1 MMQLVLQKVSNLW
14 NHAGFRRYFANTAW
28 LFAEKILRMVV
39 GLFVGV
45 WVARYLGPERYG
57 LLSYAQ
63 SFVGLFGAIATLGL
77 DGIVV
82 RELVKDES
90 KRNLLLGTAFLLKL
104 FGAIMVLIVLAIA
117 IKFTSNNQFANIL
130 IFIIG
135 SATIF
140 QSFNVIDLY
149 FQSKVIS
156 RYVVFTNML
165 SLAMSSIIK
174 IGLILYQASLIA
186 FALMV
191 PFDSIILA
199 LGYLYF
205 YLKFFCEIMKA
216 HERLLLSLD
225 SDKFTDESKKI
236 LLELNIPLKE
246 FSEISDIPYSTLYK
260 IVQGR
265 DFRVSTLKK
274 IIDTIKEFEKDKDE
288 IDKIAVIAARPSLNK
303 IKTKIFSVKGKDYL
317 LKEYPANSLED
328 CITAS
333 IQAEREGVKAIIC
346 APIVSSS
353 IEKVVRVPVAVVI
366 PEKDAFMNALEIVAN
381 KI

>member
-1 MMQLVLQKVSNLW
+1 
-14 NHAGFRRYFANTAW
+14 
-28 LFAEKILRMVV
+28 
-39 GLFVGV
+39 
-45 WVARYLGPERYG
+45 
-57 LLSYAQ
+57 
-63 SFVGLFGAIATLGL
+63 
-77 DGIVV
+77 
-82 RELVKDES
+82 
-90 KRNLLLGTAFLLKL
+90 
-104 FGAIMVLIVLAIA
+104 
-117 IKFTSNNQFANIL
+117 
-130 IFIIG
+130 
-135 SATIF
+135 
-140 QSFNVIDLY
+140 
-149 FQSKVIS
+149 
-156 RYVVFTNML
+156 
-165 SLAMSSIIK
+165 
-174 IGLILYQASLIA
+174 
-186 FALMV
+186 
-191 PFDSIILA
+191 
-199 LGYLYF
+199 
-205 YLKFFCEIMKA
+205 MKA

-225 SDKFTDESKKI
+225 SGKFIDEFKKI

-274 IIDTIKEFEKDKDE
+274 MIDTIKEFEKDKDE

-317 LKEYPANSLED
+317 LKEYPANTLEE

>member
-1 MMQLVLQKVSNLW
+1 
-14 NHAGFRRYFANTAW
+14 
-28 LFAEKILRMVV
+28 
-39 GLFVGV
+39 
-45 WVARYLGPERYG
+45 
-57 LLSYAQ
+57 
-63 SFVGLFGAIATLGL
+63 
-77 DGIVV
+77 
-82 RELVKDES
+82 
-90 KRNLLLGTAFLLKL
+90 
-104 FGAIMVLIVLAIA
+104 
-117 IKFTSNNQFANIL
+117 
-130 IFIIG
+130 
-135 SATIF
+135 
-140 QSFNVIDLY
+140 
-149 FQSKVIS
+149 
-156 RYVVFTNML
+156 
-165 SLAMSSIIK
+165 
-174 IGLILYQASLIA
+174 
-186 FALMV
+186 
-191 PFDSIILA
+191 
-199 LGYLYF
+199 
-205 YLKFFCEIMKA
+205 MKA
-216 HERLLLSLD
+216 HERPLLSLD
-225 SDKFTDESKKI
+225 SDKFTDEFKKI

>member
-1 MMQLVLQKVSNLW
+1 
-14 NHAGFRRYFANTAW
+14 
-28 LFAEKILRMVV
+28 
-39 GLFVGV
+39 
-45 WVARYLGPERYG
+45 
-57 LLSYAQ
+57 
-63 SFVGLFGAIATLGL
+63 
-77 DGIVV
+77 
-82 RELVKDES
+82 
-90 KRNLLLGTAFLLKL
+90 
-104 FGAIMVLIVLAIA
+104 
-117 IKFTSNNQFANIL
+117 
-130 IFIIG
+130 
-135 SATIF
+135 
-140 QSFNVIDLY
+140 
-149 FQSKVIS
+149 
-156 RYVVFTNML
+156 
-165 SLAMSSIIK
+165 
-174 IGLILYQASLIA
+174 
-186 FALMV
+186 
-191 PFDSIILA
+191 
-199 LGYLYF
+199 
-205 YLKFFCEIMKA
+205 MKA

-225 SDKFTDESKKI
+225 SDKFTDEFKKI

-381 KI
+381 KT

>member
-1 MMQLVLQKVSNLW
+1 
-14 NHAGFRRYFANTAW
+14 
-28 LFAEKILRMVV
+28 
-39 GLFVGV
+39 
-45 WVARYLGPERYG
+45 
-57 LLSYAQ
+57 
-63 SFVGLFGAIATLGL
+63 
-77 DGIVV
+77 
-82 RELVKDES
+82 
-90 KRNLLLGTAFLLKL
+90 
-104 FGAIMVLIVLAIA
+104 
-117 IKFTSNNQFANIL
+117 
-130 IFIIG
+130 
-135 SATIF
+135 
-140 QSFNVIDLY
+140 
-149 FQSKVIS
+149 
-156 RYVVFTNML
+156 
-165 SLAMSSIIK
+165 
-174 IGLILYQASLIA
+174 
-186 FALMV
+186 
-191 PFDSIILA
+191 
-199 LGYLYF
+199 
-205 YLKFFCEIMKA
+205 MKA

-225 SDKFTDESKKI
+225 SDKFTDEFKKI